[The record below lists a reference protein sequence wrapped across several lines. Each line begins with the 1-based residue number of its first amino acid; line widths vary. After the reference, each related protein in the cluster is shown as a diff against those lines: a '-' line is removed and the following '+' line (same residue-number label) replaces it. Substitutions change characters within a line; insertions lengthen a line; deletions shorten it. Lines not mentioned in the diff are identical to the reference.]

1 MFKEKLFCYLK
12 FRHFIMIVVLGCLL
26 FNNIGLSSVIEIEA
40 RIPQKNDLFSNA
52 KMDSYDSLE
61 NRKLLLFII
70 DFNDF
75 MCLSCLDSFLD
86 FYYCLPSDFQKNM
99 SWGILVFNISEKEG
113 NNNISAR
120 IAEKKL
126 RGFVAANNI
135 KFPILI
141 DKFHVFNGL
150 AEEGTVVMVFDWS
163 RKMVKRYVF
172 PLNKGQIEEIFKFL
186 TE

>member
-1 MFKEKLFCYLK
+1 
-12 FRHFIMIVVLGCLL
+12 
-26 FNNIGLSSVIEIEA
+26 
-40 RIPQKNDLFSNA
+40 
-52 KMDSYDSLE
+52 
-61 NRKLLLFII
+61 
-70 DFNDF
+70 
-75 MCLSCLDSFLD
+75 
-86 FYYCLPSDFQKNM
+86 
-99 SWGILVFNISEKEG
+99 
-113 NNNISAR
+113 R

-150 AEEGTVVMVFDWS
+150 AEEGTVVMVFDWN

-186 TE
+186 TESDKKGQKK

>member
-12 FRHFIMIVVLGCLL
+12 FRHFIMIVVLGCIL
-26 FNNIGLSSVIEIEA
+26 FNKIGLSSVIEIEA

-86 FYYCLPSDFQKNM
+86 FYYCLPSDFQKHL

-126 RGFVAANNI
+126 RGFVTANNI